1 MTKYETEGERAL
13 DGRVRELERGGRPS
27 KCDLV
32 WAAAYAAEFNR
43 LRADEPFSDD
53 AVVARDAWR
62 RADRAV
68 LALQECDRPPIEG
81 PDMKSAGLHTHRYA
95 DNPEEKRFVEMWAR
109 MGLDG
114 SNLDYL
120 LTPAENHDN
129 GRLEPASDRDRQVA
143 ATIIQ
148 WLGSP
153 VGQSFLRDLGYERK
167 R

>member
-68 LALQECDRPPIEG
+68 VALHECDRPQSKDPTSSAEG
-81 PDMKSAGLHTHRYA
+81 S
-95 DNPEEKRFVEMWAR
+95 
-109 MGLDG
+109 
-114 SNLDYL
+114 
-120 LTPAENHDN
+120 
-129 GRLEPASDRDRQVA
+129 
-143 ATIIQ
+143 
-148 WLGSP
+148 
-153 VGQSFLRDLGYERK
+153 
-167 R
+167 